1 MKRGLLFLAV
11 LLMGFA
17 VKGVAQADGEYY
29 LYNEATKMFLSRGE
43 NYGTRAIVDKYG
55 IPVAWNATDA
65 SLKVLDSNA
74 DNGKN
79 FLFQTGT
86 TIYTDG
92 VSTGFAFEETT
103 DGYYLKSNQSGSYL
117 TLAAGTHL
125 HQVVAL
131 TTEASAATV
140 WQLKTKAEHDEIVGE
155 YANRNLENV
164 ATAAGLSVS
173 ADAFVTTLGS
183 SFTAVDMTASI
194 GTAKFTDGAG
204 DWTYTGVR
212 SQGGQP
218 KYGTDYC
225 EIWQA
230 TGNYTQTITG
240 LAEGIYKVTVNA
252 FERSGDVAA
261 CVAMA
266 QNGYEITTATLSANA
281 EEVALKSWYSERS
294 SDKTPNTTSEAISDF
309 AAGKYLN
316 EVYTYVG
323 ADGELKLTLAKPGHV
338 ANNWVIFNN
347 FTLTYY
353 KEKVMEELVKGDTL
367 ENAQNEV
374 IYYLTESR
382 NNGATYWLHYKAE
395 KDGILT
401 VTPSTKSGLTLN
413 LYNNEGQKYSTSNSD
428 LVQDYTVGYRT
439 KGLLAGDEV
448 YIEVGIGT
456 ASVETPGTVTLT
468 FAEGTPYS
476 PITLNSA
483 QPAEGEVYSTALTYG
498 SSKAGVA
505 TYKFSGKVSLT
516 DLVASVKVG
525 EKVYSPLTL
534 NTGTSSATVNLQSL
548 PDTIKAAKEAGLL
561 KAGDSFTVTLSNIH
575 DASYAVNTVADQ
587 SFTYTLASTACTG
600 VTPTVSGKPST
611 FPESATFS
619 FDGAVSLDGAKVY
632 YVNTA
637 TAEQTEITTAT
648 VEGTSVTVPL
658 PAVTTLLPPKKFSVV
673 IEGLKDEAGNI
684 LTYPADGEEGKVV
697 AAYEMNDFLLKL
709 ESCTPERGASVFSLK
724 TFDLKFNAPVQYLG
738 NAIKVSY
745 TDMTYEEVEVATG
758 SVTIDEADPTKA
770 TITLDKEV
778 TEARDYTL
786 NVPTKTFGTAD
797 GYFAS
802 SMIYSYTVLPFGIKS
817 SVPANESI
825 VLSLSELELT
835 FSADAALVEKGTT
848 VSLKNEAGEE
858 VAVGTLKEDTEDYA
872 VINVEFDKT
881 IDTKGAYT
889 VTIPAGAVKEYDGE
903 NVNAEVTY
911 TINVDPEYWDPSWV
925 VDLPGGDEYKEAP
938 TELIVD
944 RKYNIA
950 NSGTTYVTYTA
961 TETGRLYFNT
971 NYNQSTTIRTT
982 DGPDSWY
989 IRKTL
994 NGTQDEETA
1003 NYSYWMGVQAGET
1016 YYITFYY
1023 YGKSRIFD
1031 LVFEAGQP
1039 YEPIAVTQTSHKD
1052 GDLYSRAIRTDLSYQ
1067 YGAVDFRF
1075 NTGINADE
1083 VKAYVVLPSKDNAKI
1098 DVTSKNKLGSGNLYY
1113 AVCLGDTIE
1122 AIKEKYELKV
1132 GDKIQVVLE
1141 NVQDQD
1147 FADNKLAENPSVEL
1161 TLAGIVCSSVYPY
1174 EDNAQESVPSE
1185 IELTF
1190 DGEVVYGTGYVLDLV
1205 TNEKT
1210 DIPAANF
1217 VLGEP
1222 TTDRYG
1228 ITTYQAILTLPEVTL
1243 SNTTKKFAVVLE
1255 DLKDK
1260 DGNVITYG
1268 ETEGKFTLT
1277 YSLTDDRFAIESID
1291 PANGAEVTTSLQT
1304 IKFTFA
1310 DNVNLATGENA
1321 PYLTNYGD
1329 FEMEGTLSVD
1339 ANDPKTIIMTLNEA
1353 VTTPGEYYIV
1363 LPEGW
1368 IYNSLY
1374 DASKEDLGLADGA
1387 IYNPYYTSSVIIP
1400 ADFSDITVTDVTPDT
1415 YANTG
1420 STVEELPAEIVVT
1433 FSAAVKEITAI
1444 YGLGS
1449 GGATPYAMEET
1460 PEGAD
1465 ALTAT
1470 IDGEKVKIQVP
1481 AEVIAANTYGE
1492 YQIVLGVVDAE
1503 GKAVGANPNDSYDG
1517 HVVLSYYIQ
1526 PSLKLVSYTPEGENL
1541 EKVEKIVLTFS
1552 TDVYPEYDPNG
1563 MSPWLGGI
1571 ELKDAD
1577 GKAVGGELTY
1587 TFSGKEV
1594 TITPATALTEKGVYQ
1609 LSIPEGLFYESS
1621 FVLDDWYTTYLYNKE
1636 INLNFFVQMTNPAV
1650 ANLTTAVA
1658 DAKAWIATLDATN
1671 ADHADVIALVN
1682 PLIEEGEAIL
1692 ADLNNHT
1699 LEEIQAQADALNEA
1713 VSAWKERFEKQVVV
1727 AELEALVARATQVYE
1742 SIDEAT
1748 RTDEAGL
1755 QATIQSADR
1764 IVMQPNWYMLEDIL
1778 AAKEELEKALDAFIA
1793 ENNLTVGVDIDANK
1807 EVVAVKYFT
1816 LSGVELTEPVEGVI
1830 VKKTLYA
1837 DGTVTTVKMVVKK

>member
-1 MKRGLLFLAV
+1 MKKGLLFLAV

-43 NYGTRAIVDKYG
+43 DYGTRAIVDKYG

-65 SLKVLDSNA
+65 SLKVLDSNT

-79 FLFQTGT
+79 FLFQTKND
-86 TIYTDG
+86 IYTDG

-103 DGYYLKSNQSGSYL
+103 DGYYLKSNQSGSYFTL
-117 TLAAGTHL
+117 TDGKYR

-140 WQLKTKAEHDEIVGE
+140 WQLKTKAEHDAIVGE

-183 SFTAVDMTASI
+183 LFTAVDMTASI

-204 DWTYTGVR
+204 DWTFTGIK
-212 SQGGQP
+212 SQSGQP

-225 EIWQA
+225 ELWQA
-230 TGNYTQTITG
+230 TGYYTQTITG

-252 FERSGDVAA
+252 LERSGDAAA
-261 CVAMA
+261 CVTMG
-266 QNGYEITTATLSANA
+266 QKGYEITTASLIANA
-281 EEVALKSWYSERS
+281 EEVALKSWYGERS
-294 SDKTPNTTSEAISDF
+294 SDTWPNKPDEAISDF
-309 AAGKYLN
+309 VAGKYLN

-353 KEKVMEELVKGDTL
+353 EKNVDT
-367 ENAQNEV
+367 
-374 IYYLTESR
+374 S
-382 NNGATYWLHYKAE
+382 
-395 KDGILT
+395 
-401 VTPSTKSGLTLN
+401 
-413 LYNNEGQKYSTSNSD
+413 
-428 LVQDYTVGYRT
+428 
-439 KGLLAGDEV
+439 
-448 YIEVGIGT
+448 
-456 ASVETPGTVTLT
+456 
-468 FAEGTPYS
+468 F
-476 PITLNSA
+476 
-483 QPAEGEVYSTALTYG
+483 
-498 SSKAGVA
+498 GV
-505 TYKFSGKVSLT
+505 
-516 DLVASVKVG
+516 
-525 EKVYSPLTL
+525 
-534 NTGTSSATVNLQSL
+534 
-548 PDTIKAAKEAGLL
+548 
-561 KAGDSFTVTLSNIH
+561 
-575 DASYAVNTVADQ
+575 
-587 SFTYTLASTACTG
+587 
-600 VTPTVSGKPST
+600 
-611 FPESATFS
+611 
-619 FDGAVSLDGAKVY
+619 
-632 YVNTA
+632 
-637 TAEQTEITTAT
+637 
-648 VEGTSVTVPL
+648 
-658 PAVTTLLPPKKFSVV
+658 
-673 IEGLKDEAGNI
+673 
-684 LTYPADGEEGKVV
+684 
-697 AAYEMNDFLLKL
+697 
-709 ESCTPERGASVFSLK
+709 
-724 TFDLKFNAPVQYLG
+724 
-738 NAIKVSY
+738 
-745 TDMTYEEVEVATG
+745 
-758 SVTIDEADPTKA
+758 
-770 TITLDKEV
+770 KEV
-778 TEARDYTL
+778 
-786 NVPTKTFGTAD
+786 
-797 GYFAS
+797 S
-802 SMIYSYTVLPFGIKS
+802 
-817 SVPANESI
+817 PANGSI

-835 FSADAALVEKGTT
+835 FLADAALVEKGKT
-848 VSLKNEAGEE
+848 VSLKNEDGEE
-858 VAVGTLKEDTEDYA
+858 VAVGTLKEDTEDYD

-881 IDTKGAYT
+881 IDTKGTYT
-889 VTIPAGAVKEYDGE
+889 VTIPAGVVKEYDGE
-903 NVNAEVTY
+903 NVNAELTY

-925 VDLPGGDEYKEAP
+925 FDLPGGNEYKENP
-938 TELIVD
+938 TELIVG

-950 NSGTTYVTYTA
+950 NSGTTYVVYTA

-982 DGPDSWY
+982 DGPENSWY

-994 NGTQDEETA
+994 NGTQDEETG

-1023 YGKSRIFD
+1023 YGLTRIFD

-1039 YEPIAVTQTSHKD
+1039 YEPIAVTQMSHKD
-1052 GDLYSRAIRTDLSYQ
+1052 GDLYSRAIRTELSYQ

-1075 NTGINADE
+1075 NTGVNVD
-1083 VKAYVVLPSKDNAKI
+1083 VLKAYVVLPSKDNAKI
-1098 DVTSKNKLGSGNLYY
+1098 DVTSKNRLGSGNLYY

-1122 AIKEKYELKV
+1122 AIKEKYELKA

-1174 EDNAQESVPSE
+1174 ENNAQESVPSE

-1190 DGEVVYGTGYVLDLV
+1190 DGEVVYGTGYVLDLG

-1210 DIPAANF
+1210 EIPAANF

-1222 TTDRYG
+1222 TTDRYN
-1228 ITTYQAILTLPEVTL
+1228 ITSYPVTLTLPEVTL
-1243 SNTTKKFAVVLE
+1243 SSTTKKFAIVFE

-1260 DGNVITYG
+1260 DGNVITGG
-1268 ETEGKFTLT
+1268 EIEGKFALT
-1277 YSLTDDRFAIESID
+1277 YSLTDDRFVIVSSD
-1291 PANGAEVTTSLQT
+1291 PAKGAEVTSLQT

-1310 DNVNLATGENA
+1310 DNVNLATGESA
-1321 PYLTNYGD
+1321 PYLTNYDD
-1329 FEMEGTLSVD
+1329 FEMKATLSVD
-1339 ANDPKTIIMTLNEA
+1339 ANDPKTVIMTLDEA

-1400 ADFSDITVTDVTPDT
+1400 TDFSDITVTEITPDI
-1415 YANTG
+1415 YYNTN

-1433 FSAAVKEITAI
+1433 FSAAVKEITAV

-1449 GGATPYAMEET
+1449 GGATPFAVEEI
-1460 PEGAD
+1460 PEGTD

-1481 AEVIAANTYGE
+1481 ADVIAANTYGE
-1492 YQIVLGVVDAE
+1492 YQIVLGVVDAD
-1503 GKAVGANPNDSYDG
+1503 GKPVGANPNDSYDG

-1552 TDVYPEYDPNG
+1552 TDVYPEYAPSGANMWMGD
-1563 MSPWLGGI
+1563 I
-1571 ELKDAD
+1571 ELTDAE
-1577 GKAVGGELTY
+1577 GNAVGGELTY

-1594 TITPATALTEKGVYQ
+1594 TITPTTALTEKGAYK
-1609 LSIPEGLFYESS
+1609 LSIPEEMFYEGAYDP
-1621 FVLDDWYTTYLYNKE
+1621 DDWFSTYLYNKE

-1658 DAKAWIATLDATN
+1658 EAKAWIATLDATN
-1671 ADHADVIALVN
+1671 ADHAEVIALVN

-1692 ADLNNHT
+1692 ADLNNST
-1699 LEEIQAQADALNEA
+1699 LEEIQAQADVLNEA
-1713 VSAWKERFEKQVVV
+1713 VSAWRERFEKQAL
-1727 AELEALVARATQVYE
+1727 AEELQTLVTEASEVYA

-1755 QATIQSADR
+1755 QEAIQGAEMAIR
-1764 IVMQPNWYMLEDIL
+1764 YANWGTLEDLKIAKTTLEEAL
-1778 AAKEELEKALDAFIA
+1778 AAFKA
-1793 ENNLTVGVDIDANK
+1793 ENNLTVGIDIDAKK

-1816 LSGVELTEPVEGVI
+1816 LNGVELTEPVEGVI